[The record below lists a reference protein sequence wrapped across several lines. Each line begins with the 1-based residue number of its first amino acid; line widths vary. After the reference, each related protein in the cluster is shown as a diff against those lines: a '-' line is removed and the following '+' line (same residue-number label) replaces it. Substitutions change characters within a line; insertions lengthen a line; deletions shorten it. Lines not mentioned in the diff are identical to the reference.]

1 MNGNMTNQSGMGT
14 GFLVVQ
20 VTTAQSAIPLEG
32 AAVTIRRS
40 DGGDNAVLFE
50 LRSGRDGRTERVAL
64 SAPPRANSQRPST
77 ERPYAMYNIEVRLD
91 NYENAFYQNVP
102 VFDGI
107 TAIQQANLLPVPE
120 NGYPGS
126 FTLNDG
132 QQFEGEEPQLWRG

>member
-1 MNGNMTNQSGMGT
+1 MNGNTTNQSGMGT

-40 DGGDNAVLFE
+40 DGGNNAVLFE

-64 SAPPRANSQRPST
+64 AAPPRADSQRPST
-77 ERPYAMYNIEVRLD
+77 ERPYAMYNIEVKLE

-102 VFDGI
+102 IFDGI
-107 TAIQQANLLPVPE
+107 TAIQQADLRPVPE
-120 NGYPGS
+120 NESTDALQRNRPEI
-126 FTLNDG
+126 
-132 QQFEGEEPQLWRG
+132 FETPQPNL